1 MANRLIVFALVSF
14 LAFPCACSSSQSRST
29 ANKNNRPSD
38 NNSTPPQKVE
48 RPTPERDSASSR
60 KVERPK
66 VKKEMISIAG
76 KEQEFTLT
84 LYDSST
90 IGFPLPFTTYVPQD
104 VVTDFA
110 SSDEGDAVRF
120 IANFEGKRNE
130 DAIVNVF
137 FHSELTPEAE
147 VRRLFKFFGK
157 ESSRM
162 RERSRATPMHYD
174 WSLMEYDFV
183 SGKDDGLVGTVALG
197 QRRGRFFTVLLR
209 YPEGQEEEF
218 APRGRLILE
227 EFRWKDT
234 DQGLK

>member
-1 MANRLIVFALVSF
+1 
-14 LAFPCACSSSQSRST
+14 
-29 ANKNNRPSD
+29 
-38 NNSTPPQKVE
+38 
-48 RPTPERDSASSR
+48 
-60 KVERPK
+60 
-66 VKKEMISIAG
+66 
-76 KEQEFTLT
+76 
-84 LYDSST
+84 
-90 IGFPLPFTTYVPQD
+90 